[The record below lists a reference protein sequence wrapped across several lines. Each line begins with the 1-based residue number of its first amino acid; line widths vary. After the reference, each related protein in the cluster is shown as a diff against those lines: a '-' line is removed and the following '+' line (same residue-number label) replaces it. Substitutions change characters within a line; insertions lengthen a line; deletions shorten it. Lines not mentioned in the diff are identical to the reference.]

1 VVWEVAERLFAA
13 LVIVGVFV
21 EYGDKFLEFFHCPNV
36 HTLGMIAGGAL
47 IAFGVLGE
55 IWASSRGFKAERE
68 LDRENEKTIAE
79 LNREADREKAKLAEL
94 MLLSEWRTVG
104 DLSAFEDAMRR
115 FAGDQQYILQFAESE
130 DKEPRQLMSQLH
142 RALPNAGWIPIGETP
157 RRSWTLQRG
166 VSIRRVVRMPDPLF
180 GSPAQN
186 TPANWLD
193 DRQIAVSVWAYEQED
208 LAPGTLVIDVGLRPT
223 NIEEHRALRAEFSK
237 VKRPVTPPPA

>member
-1 VVWEVAERLFAA
+1 MSLISRLRDRLRRRAASASNNTAEARKRQLDHKVVVWEVAERLFAA

-157 RRSWTLQRG
+157 RRGIARISVET
-166 VSIRRVVRMPDPLF
+166 S
-180 GSPAQN
+180 GSCATHST
-186 TPANWLD
+186 TP
-193 DRQIAVSVWAYEQED
+193 
-208 LAPGTLVIDVGLRPT
+208 
-223 NIEEHRALRAEFSK
+223 FFF
-237 VKRPVTPPPA
+237 